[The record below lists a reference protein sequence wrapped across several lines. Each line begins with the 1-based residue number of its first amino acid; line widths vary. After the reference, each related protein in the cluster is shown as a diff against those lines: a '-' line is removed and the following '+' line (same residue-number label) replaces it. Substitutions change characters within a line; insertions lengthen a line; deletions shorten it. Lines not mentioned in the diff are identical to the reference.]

1 MNRGLR
7 FDSPHLHTHPGISLR
22 FRGFRCPH
30 KVFGACPPTRLYVRM
45 RQGIALAVAQAWR
58 NVWKKILRH

>member
-1 MNRGLR
+1 M
-7 FDSPHLHTHPGISLR
+7 R